1 VETPK
6 YVRFTVG
13 SVAIIAARRATMK
26 KILINVAIA
35 LLVVA
40 LLAIAGSVQD
50 AGLAHNDVTWG
61 R

>member
-1 VETPK
+1 VGTPK

-13 SVAIIAARRATMK
+13 SVAIIAERTAIVK

-35 LLVVA
+35 LLVIA
-40 LLAIAGSVQD
+40 ILAIAGSVQD
-50 AGLAHNDVTWG
+50 AGLATNDVTWG